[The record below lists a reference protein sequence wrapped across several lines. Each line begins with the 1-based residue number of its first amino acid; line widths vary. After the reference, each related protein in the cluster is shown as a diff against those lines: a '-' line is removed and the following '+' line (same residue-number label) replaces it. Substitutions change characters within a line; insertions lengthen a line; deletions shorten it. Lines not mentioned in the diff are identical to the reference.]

1 MDIQLHDT
9 GRRFDQEWIFRGV
22 TARFAAGGRYAVLGP
37 NGSGKSTLL
46 KVLSGY
52 LTPSE
57 GRVDFS
63 LAGRAIATEDI
74 FRHLALAAPYVEL
87 VEELTL
93 AEHVKFHQRH
103 KPFVGGMDAG
113 ALIDRMGLA
122 KAKNKLIRHFSS
134 GMKQRAKLALACFS
148 DTPLL
153 LLDEP
158 TTNLDQAGVAWYE
171 QTVADTCQERLVVVC
186 SNVEREYRFC
196 DQRIQIM
203 DYKP

>member
-9 GRRFDQEWIFRGV
+9 GRRFDQEWIFRGI
-22 TARFAAGGRYAVLGP
+22 TLRLGGSQRYAVLGP

-46 KVLSGY
+46 KILSGY

-57 GRVDFS
+57 GRADFS
-63 LAGRAIATEDI
+63 LGGRAIAPDEV
-74 FRHLALAAPYVEL
+74 FRHLALSAPYLDL

-93 AEHVKFHQRH
+93 AEHVKFHRLH
-103 KPFVGGMDAG
+103 KPFIGGMGDA
-113 ALIDRMGLA
+113 AAIDRMGLA

-134 GMKQRAKLALACFS
+134 GMKQRVKLGLACFS

-158 TTNLDQAGVAWYE
+158 TTNLDQAGVDWYE
-171 QTVADTCQERLVVVC
+171 ETVSQTSEGRLVVVC
-186 SNVEREYRFC
+186 SNLEREYRFC
-196 DQRIQIM
+196 DHHIDIM
-203 DYKP
+203 AHKP